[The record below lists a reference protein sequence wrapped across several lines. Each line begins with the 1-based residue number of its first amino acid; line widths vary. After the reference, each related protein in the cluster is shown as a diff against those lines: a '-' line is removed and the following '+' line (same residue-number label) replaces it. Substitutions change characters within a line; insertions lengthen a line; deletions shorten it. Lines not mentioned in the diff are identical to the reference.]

1 MQKNK
6 KRAYPAFIRED
17 EGMQLVYVPDFAIFT
32 EGHDLVDAIEMA
44 RDAIGMTGKAYEE
57 DGKELPEP
65 SDYEEAITRA
75 ELIKSDFDYTKGY
88 LTLVDVDFQL
98 FDRSLIGPPKI
109 SLILLKILRCFIIQC
124 TKNIVINRGN
134 YENQIFAC
142 HLSKL
147 CNIKGSH
154 RVTPPV

>member
-1 MQKNK
+1 MELKRRLKKSINGDVVFIQKNK

-17 EGMQLVYVPDFAIFT
+17 GGIQLVYVPDFAIFT

-65 SDYEEAITRA
+65 SDYEEAIKKA

-88 LTLVDVDFQL
+88 LILVDVDFQL
-98 FDRSLIGPPKI
+98 FDR
-109 SLILLKILRCFIIQC
+109 
-124 TKNIVINRGN
+124 
-134 YENQIFAC
+134 A
-142 HLSKL
+142 
-147 CNIKGSH
+147 
-154 RVTPPV
+154 